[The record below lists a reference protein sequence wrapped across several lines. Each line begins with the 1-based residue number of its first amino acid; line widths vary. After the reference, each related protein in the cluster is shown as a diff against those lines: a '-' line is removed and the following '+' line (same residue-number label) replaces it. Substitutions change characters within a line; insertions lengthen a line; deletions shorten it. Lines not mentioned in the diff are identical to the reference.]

1 MFVNSPEKVIISDDP
16 AHEEG
21 EEGHE
26 EELGD
31 KANQGSHWLFEHL
44 DKALY
49 DNTKYNYN
57 TTINNNN
64 NNNNNINS
72 TQQQASWTPWPWFAQ
87 QYNLQ

>member
-44 DKALY
+44 DHDLLNNTNYSKNIITTVNN
-49 DNTKYNYN
+49 DNCYK
-57 TTINNNN
+57 
-64 NNNNNINS
+64 
-72 TQQQASWTPWPWFAQ
+72 QQQASRAP
-87 QYNLQ
+87 

>member
-31 KANQGSHWLFEHL
+31 KANQGSDWLFEHL
-44 DKALY
+44 DNDLHNDTNYSKNIITVNK
-49 DNTKYNYN
+49 DNCYK
-57 TTINNNN
+57 
-64 NNNNNINS
+64 
-72 TQQQASWTPWPWFAQ
+72 QQQASRAP
-87 QYNLQ
+87 

>member
-1 MFVNSPEKVIISDDP
+1 MFVNSPEKVIIGDDP

-21 EEGHE
+21 EERHE

-31 KANQGSHWLFEHL
+31 KANQGSNRLLEYL

-49 DNTKYNYN
+49 DKTKYNYN

-72 TQQQASWTPWPWFAQ
+72 TQQQAS
-87 QYNLQ
+87 